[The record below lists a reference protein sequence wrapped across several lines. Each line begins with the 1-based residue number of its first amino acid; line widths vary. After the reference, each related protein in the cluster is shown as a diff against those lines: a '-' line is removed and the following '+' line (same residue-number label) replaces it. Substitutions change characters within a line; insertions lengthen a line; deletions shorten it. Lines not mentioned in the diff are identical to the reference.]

1 MKEDEIYLPDFFENK
16 LENQITKNLEAKWK
30 AIQRRTDRQIQE
42 LVGTKKYLLSI
53 P

>member
-16 LENQITKNLEAKWK
+16 LSNQITKELSSKWK

-42 LVGTKKYLLSI
+42 LV
-53 P
+53 